1 MQPYFSI
8 QWHIT
13 DACDQ
18 RCKHCYI
25 FSEGHPRLVTTPLA
39 QLKST
44 YAQIV
49 RFCEKLGRT
58 PYLYLTGGDLVLH
71 PDFWTLL
78 EMLRKDHTRFC
89 IMGNPFH
96 LSDEVC
102 SRMRECGCVKYQLSL
117 DGLEATH
124 DAFRKP
130 GSFRATLAAIGTIR
144 RSGMW
149 CAVMST
155 VSRRN
160 MEKIPALIDLAAQL
174 GVDVY
179 AAGRYCPTHPSKAY
193 DAANHIPPQE
203 YRAFLERCFARYRA
217 HRDCSTTFQL
227 KDHLWTLFS
236 MKRGCTVC
244 PQAMLYRAATAP
256 AIILPFCP
264 TATSAPAAAWKA
276 GWAT

>member
-130 GSFRATLAAIGTIR
+130 GSYRATL
-144 RSGMW
+144 
-149 CAVMST
+149 
-155 VSRRN
+155 
-160 MEKIPALIDLAAQL
+160 
-174 GVDVY
+174 
-179 AAGRYCPTHPSKAY
+179 
-193 DAANHIPPQE
+193 
-203 YRAFLERCFARYRA
+203 
-217 HRDCSTTFQL
+217 
-227 KDHLWTLFS
+227 
-236 MKRGCTVC
+236 
-244 PQAMLYRAATAP
+244 
-256 AIILPFCP
+256 
-264 TATSAPAAAWKA
+264 
-276 GWAT
+276 